1 MLVYGKNVAIEAL
14 KKKEIIKKV
23 YLSNDFSSE
32 EIKKEI
38 ISNNIPIIYDKKEKI
53 DGLVKTLSQGI
64 VLDIENIH
72 FKYLEDLKEDDN
84 ANFVVI
90 LDHIEDPQNLG
101 AIIRTCNCAGVDYI
115 IKPNKR
121 SSSVTATVVKASAG
135 SALSTKI
142 VEVANL
148 CNTIRELKKKGY
160 WIVGTDSEGVDYTKI
175 NYKGKI
181 AIVIGSEGR
190 GLTKIVRDNC
200 DFIASIPLKGSVNSL
215 NASVACGIV
224 LYEVVKQR

>member
-14 KKKEIIKKV
+14 KKKEIIKKA
-23 YLSNDFSSE
+23 YLSNEFSDDN
-32 EIKKEI
+32 IKKELI
-38 ISNNIPIIYDKKEKI
+38 NSNIEIIYEKKEKI
-53 DGLVKTLSQGI
+53 DNLVKTYSQGI
-64 VLDIENIH
+64 VLDIKNINY
-72 FKYLEDLKEDDN
+72 KYFEDLKEDDN
-84 ANFVVI
+84 ADFVVI
-90 LDHIEDPQNLG
+90 LDHIEDPQNFG
-101 AIIRTCNCAGVDYI
+101 AIIRTCDCAGVDYI

-121 SSSVTATVVKASAG
+121 CALVTASVVKASAG

-160 WIVGTDSEGVDYTKI
+160 WIVGTDSNGVDYTKV
-175 NYKGKI
+175 NYSSKV
-181 AIVIGSEGR
+181 AIVIGSEGK

-200 DFIASIPLKGSVNSL
+200 DFIASIPIKGSVNSL

-224 LYEVVKQR
+224 LYEVVKKR

>member
-14 KKKEIIKKV
+14 KKKEIIKKI
-23 YLSNDFSSE
+23 YLSNEFSSDD
-32 EIKKEI
+32 IKKEI
-38 ISNNIPIIYDKKEKI
+38 LNSKIPVVYDKKEKI
-53 DGLVKTLSQGI
+53 DGLVKTVSQGI

-72 FKYLEDLKEDDN
+72 YKYFEDLKEDDN
-84 ANFVVI
+84 ADFVVI
-90 LDHIEDPQNLG
+90 LDHIEDPQNFG

-121 SSSVTATVVKASAG
+121 SSSITASVVKASAG

-142 VEVANL
+142 IEVANL
-148 CNTIRELKKKGY
+148 CNTIRELKKRGY
-160 WIVGTDSEGVDYTKI
+160 WVVGTDSDGVDYTKV
-175 NYKGKI
+175 NYSGKV

-224 LYEVVKQR
+224 LYEVVRQR